1 MPGGG
6 HLAEPE
12 NFANSLPAELQSLL
26 KLSERV
32 FYCEVSENGTIQA
45 CSDSLRRILAIPE
58 APTGNLI
65 EEIFLP
71 AIPGNQR
78 LTIDDF
84 AAICNTTPLLT
95 RLAMT
100 NRPCR
105 LLVNKLAKGFLC
117 WGEVIGDKKTTG
129 LNEVSS
135 LTGQIQELLKQV
147 KKQHDELQQGLKTAA
162 WLQHRFLPTA
172 RKYGDISAAWHFR
185 PCEKIGGDYFNIFK
199 KRNGSLTAYL
209 LDVSGHGMASAM
221 LGIAATQY
229 IRQTIDGFENGG
241 QAESIMSQ
249 LLSKLEQE
257 FPLERFN
264 LYFSMIYLEIDH
276 ECRQMRWINAGHPDP
291 ILLRNDEAPILLKG
305 GGPFVGIDQAEL
317 VDEQQ
322 IELKPG
328 DRIYLYSDGITERRS
343 KDGGFYG
350 EKRLMESL
358 ARENQQP
365 LQKQTDAVIADNDA
379 YGAPLPPQD
388 DITLVGLEIPD

>member
-1 MPGGG
+1 MAESSNLCNKMPEG
-6 HLAEPE
+6 
-12 NFANSLPAELQSLL
+12 LQSLL

-32 FYCEVSENGTIQA
+32 FYCEVSESGAIAA
-45 CSDSLRRILAIPE
+45 CSDSLRRILAMPE
-58 APTGNLI
+58 PPIGNLI

-71 AIPGNQR
+71 AVPGDNR
-78 LTIDDF
+78 LAITDF
-84 AAICNTTPLLT
+84 TAASDITPLLA
-95 RLAMT
+95 RLVMT

-105 LLVNKLAKGFLC
+105 LLIISQKNGFFC
-117 WGEVIGDKKTTG
+117 WGEVIGDKSTTG
-129 LNEVSS
+129 LNEVSN
-135 LTGQIQELLKQV
+135 LTGQIQELLKQI

-172 RKYGDISAAWHFR
+172 RKYGDVSAAWHFR
-185 PCEKIGGDYFNIFK
+185 PCEKIGGDYFNIFI
-199 KRNGSLTAYL
+199 KRDGSLAAYL

-229 IRQTIDGFENGG
+229 IRQTIDGFENDDL
-241 QAESIMSQ
+241 QASIMPQ
-249 LLSKLEQE
+249 LLAKLEQE

-291 ILLRNDEAPILLKG
+291 ILLRNGEAPLLLKG
-305 GGPFVGIDQAEL
+305 GGPFVGLDQAEL

-343 KDGGFYG
+343 QDGGFFG
-350 EKRLMESL
+350 EKLLMESL

-365 LQKQTDAVIADNDA
+365 LQKQTDAVIADNDT

-388 DITLVGLEIPD
+388 DITLVGLEIVAAL

>member
-1 MPGGG
+1 MVE
-6 HLAEPE
+6 AD
-12 NFANSLPAELQSLL
+12 NFISSLPEGLQKTL

-32 FYCEVSENGTIQA
+32 FCLGVSKSGVIEA
-45 CSDSLRRILAIPE
+45 CSESLRKILAVPE
-58 APTGNLI
+58 MPVGNLV

-71 AIPGNQR
+71 AATGASR
-78 LTIDDF
+78 LTIADI
-84 AAICNTTPLLT
+84 AAAGETGSLLA
-95 RLAMT
+95 RLAMS

-105 LLVNKLAKGFLC
+105 LIVFRQGEGYTC
-117 WGEVIGDKKTTG
+117 WGEVIGDKSTTG
-129 LNEVSS
+129 LSEVSGMA
-135 LTGQIQELLKQV
+135 GQIQELLKQI

-172 RKYGDISAAWHFR
+172 RKYGDVSAAWHFR
-185 PCEKIGGDYFNIFK
+185 PCEKIGGDYFNIFI
-199 KRNGSLTAYL
+199 KRDGSLAAYL

-229 IRQTIDGFENGG
+229 IRQTIDGFENDDL
-241 QAESIMSQ
+241 QASIMPQ
-249 LLSKLEQE
+249 LLAKLEQE

-276 ECRQMRWINAGHPDP
+276 ECRQMKWINAGHPDP
-291 ILLRNDEAPILLKG
+291 ILLRNGEAPLLLKG
-305 GGPFVGIDQAEL
+305 GGPFVGLDQAEL

-343 KDGGFYG
+343 HDGGFFG
-350 EKRLMESL
+350 EKLLMESL

-365 LQKQTDAVIADNDA
+365 LQKQTDAVIADNDT

-388 DITLVGLEIPD
+388 DITLVGLETGADS

>member
-1 MPGGG
+1 MFCLGVPKSGVI
-6 HLAEPE
+6 EE
-12 NFANSLPAELQSLL
+12 C
-26 KLSERV
+26 SE
-32 FYCEVSENGTIQA
+32 
-45 CSDSLRRILAIPE
+45 SLRKILAVPEIPV
-58 APTGNLI
+58 GNLI

-71 AIPGNQR
+71 ATAGNSR
-78 LTIDDF
+78 LTITDF
-84 AAICNTTPLLT
+84 ADAGETGSLLT
-95 RLAMT
+95 RLAMS

-105 LLVNKLAKGFLC
+105 LIVFRQGEGYAC
-117 WGEVIGDKKTTG
+117 WGEVIGDKSTTG
-129 LNEVSS
+129 LNEVSGMA
-135 LTGQIQELLKQV
+135 GQIQELLQQI

-172 RKYGDISAAWHFR
+172 REYGKISAAWHFR
-185 PCEKIGGDYFNIFK
+185 PCEKIGGDYFNIFI
-199 KRNGSLTAYL
+199 KRDGSLAAYL

-221 LGIAATQY
+221 LGIAATQF
-229 IRQTIDGFENGG
+229 IRQIIDGFESGK
-241 QAESIMSQ
+241 QTVSIMPQ
-249 LLSKLEQE
+249 LLAKLEQE

-264 LYFSMIYLEIDH
+264 LYFSMIYLEIDRA
-276 ECRQMRWINAGHPDP
+276 CRQMRWINAGHPDP
-291 ILLRNDEAPILLKG
+291 ILLRNEEDPVLLKG

-388 DITLVGLEIPD
+388 DITLVGLEIATRL

>member
-1 MPGGG
+1 MVE
-6 HLAEPE
+6 AD
-12 NFANSLPAELQSLL
+12 NFISSLPEGLQKTL

-32 FYCEVSENGTIQA
+32 FCLGVSKSGVIEA
-45 CSDSLRRILAIPE
+45 CSESLRKILAVPE
-58 APTGNLI
+58 MPVGNLV

-71 AIPGNQR
+71 AATGASR
-78 LTIDDF
+78 LTIADI
-84 AAICNTTPLLT
+84 AAAGETGSLLA
-95 RLAMT
+95 RLAMS

-105 LLVNKLAKGFLC
+105 LIVFRQGEGYTC
-117 WGEVIGDKKTTG
+117 WGEVIGDKSTTG
-129 LNEVSS
+129 LSEVSGMA
-135 LTGQIQELLKQV
+135 GQIQELLKQI

-172 RKYGDISAAWHFR
+172 RKYGDVSAAWHFR
-185 PCEKIGGDYFNIFK
+185 PCEKIGGDYFNIFI
-199 KRNGSLTAYL
+199 KRGGSLAAYL

-229 IRQTIDGFENGG
+229 IRQTIDGFENDDLK
-241 QAESIMSQ
+241 ASIMPQ
-249 LLSKLEQE
+249 LLAKLEQE

-291 ILLRNDEAPILLKG
+291 ILLRNGEAPILLKG
-305 GGPFVGIDQAEL
+305 GGPFVGLDQAEL

-343 KDGGFYG
+343 QDGGFFG
-350 EKRLMESL
+350 EKLLMESL

-365 LQKQTDAVIADNDA
+365 LQKQTNAVIADNDT

-388 DITLVGLEIPD
+388 DITLVGLETGADS